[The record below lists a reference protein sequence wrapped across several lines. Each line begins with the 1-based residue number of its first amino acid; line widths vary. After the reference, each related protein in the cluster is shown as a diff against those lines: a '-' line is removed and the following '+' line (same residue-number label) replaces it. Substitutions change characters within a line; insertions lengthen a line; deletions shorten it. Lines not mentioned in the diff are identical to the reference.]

1 VKLERF
7 AELEKKL
14 QLAVERHNMLKLDKE
29 KIEARLAYKTKESED
44 IKKQLEKILKDRD
57 VIKSKLDSLIEKL
70 EFLESA

>member
-1 VKLERF
+1 VKLEIF

-14 QLAVERHNMLKLDKE
+14 QLAIERHTMMKLDKE

-44 IKKQLEKILKDRD
+44 FKKQLDKILKDRD
-57 VIKSKLDSLIEKL
+57 SLKKKLDSLIEKL

>member
-14 QLAVERHNMLKLDKE
+14 QLVIERHNLLKLDKE

-57 VIKSKLDSLIEKL
+57 LIKGKLDSLIEKL